1 MPDPGDLKWWWAI
14 RDRDSAVVIMAPG
27 AVLPTAVVT
36 EATAERSQETATRI
50 IEGMNKMEGL
60 T

>member
-1 MPDPGDLKWWWAI
+1 MAADDRWWWAI
-14 RDRDSAVVIMAPG
+14 RDRDDAVVIFAPG
-27 AVLPTAVVT
+27 AVLATAVVT
-36 EATAERSQETATRI
+36 ELTPERSQEMATRI